1 MMSSSSIMP
10 PIQIIHVLL
19 LLLLQLPQ
27 LLLIPSFC
35 DALSLPT
42 TSPSSNKVY
51 NFIRRI
57 RSIVPSKGIL
67 KPLALP
73 FYENGLEF
81 KCTEC
86 SKCCQVNGDV
96 WLAPE
101 EVTNVVSFLSNGSR
115 SNNSSNS
122 SNSSNSDKGKID
134 INSRNGDTGGD
145 DVGIKSIEEFR
156 KKYIRAEIAPSTPSI
171 TKNIPNNIAAAAT
184 DDDDDDD
191 KFQTE
196 SWMCLKRTQ
205 PSGSCIFLHPTSKQC
220 TIYDVRPVQ
229 CYTYPFW
236 PSLLKSVEDWNGEAV
251 IPDDFLIENDAIN
264 RIDSTTPRS
273 EEEEDYDDIDDNID
287 RHWSPEL
294 GGCEGIGKVI
304 DAVASMN
311 EMQLNQLKLRDLDT
325 MIQKEEEKEKEV
337 VIVQREEIEQK
348 RREAKRHWKRF
359 PVHEIKTTT
368 WYL

>member
-1 MMSSSSIMP
+1 M
-10 PIQIIHVLL
+10 
-19 LLLLQLPQ
+19 
-27 LLLIPSFC
+27 
-35 DALSLPT
+35 
-42 TSPSSNKVY
+42 
-51 NFIRRI
+51 
-57 RSIVPSKGIL
+57 
-67 KPLALP
+67 
-73 FYENGLEF
+73 
-81 KCTEC
+81 
-86 SKCCQVNGDV
+86 NGDV

-115 SNNSSNS
+115 SNNSSK
-122 SNSSNSDKGKID
+122 SSNSDKGKID
-134 INSRNGDTGGD
+134 IDRNVDTGGD
-145 DVGIKSIEEFR
+145 DISIKSIEEFR
-156 KKYIRAEIAPSTPSI
+156 KKYIRAEIAPSPPST
-171 TKNIPNNIAAAAT
+171 TKNMPNNIAAA
-184 DDDDDDD
+184 DD

-196 SWMCLKRTQ
+196 SWMCLKRTK

-251 IPDDFLIENDAIN
+251 LPDDFLIENDAI
-264 RIDSTTPRS
+264 IDSTTRS
-273 EEEEDYDDIDDNID
+273 EEEDDIDDNID

-311 EMQLNQLKLRDLDT
+311 EMELKQLKRRDLDT

-337 VIVQREEIEQK
+337 IIVQREEIEQK